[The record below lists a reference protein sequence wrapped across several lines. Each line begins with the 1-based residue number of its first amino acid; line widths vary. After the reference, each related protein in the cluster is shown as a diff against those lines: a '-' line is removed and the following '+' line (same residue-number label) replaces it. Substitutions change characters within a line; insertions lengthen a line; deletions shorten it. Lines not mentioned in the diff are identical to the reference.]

1 MPHALLRTSS
11 SSLDDL
17 EVLIAPSDAFLV
29 DTPRNLARNASGAEW
44 IAFTRLSGAL
54 GPEDAN
60 LWCAATPISASAR
73 TQAPLPVGRHDGPGE
88 RAPRERLP
96 GAADA
101 ELSPAGLPEEHA
113 AAHVG
118 AHEHARLIAARAAR
132 RPVTA
137 ATPRGAGQ
145 VADRNSVV

>member
-1 MPHALLRTSS
+1 M
-11 SSLDDL
+11 
-17 EVLIAPSDAFLV
+17 

-44 IAFTRLSGAL
+44 AALARSGGAL

-73 TQAPLPVGRHDGPGE
+73 TQALLPVGRHDGPGE

-118 AHEHARLIAARAAR
+118 AHEHARLIAARAAHPGPASKAGSDDPITSR
-132 RPVTA
+132 RRWRIEKLVRSETPQA
-137 ATPRGAGQ
+137 AAQLPG
-145 VADRNSVV
+145 VAPPAISRA